1 MFAGH
6 VGWMVEDLMQQL
18 RNTNFLDGRIL
29 LVSHP
34 NDAELA
40 ALYRGCL
47 FTVFPSLYEGW
58 GLPVTESLTFGKP
71 CVISN
76 ATSLPEAG
84 GRLAR
89 YFDPENIAEATR
101 VIRETIEDRAA
112 LAAWE
117 QRIASEFSPVAW
129 DVSAQALIGALRSRA
144 APQGVAQTA
153 SV

>member
-1 MFAGH
+1 
-6 VGWMVEDLMQQL
+6 MVQDLMQQL
-18 RNTNFLDGRIL
+18 QNTNFLDGKII
-29 LVSHP
+29 SIEHP
-34 NDAELA
+34 SDAELA

-84 GRLAR
+84 GTLAR

-101 VIRETIEDRAA
+101 VIHETIADRAA

-117 QRIASEFSPVAW
+117 RRIATEFQPVAW
-129 DVSAQALIGALRSRA
+129 DVSAQAIIEAL
-144 APQGVAQTA
+144 GVAQTA